1 MEQINLCPWF
11 SILRTQRL
19 RLCMLCFAAVVAI
32 LILITIYSAYQV
44 HRQVQR
50 WEAAT
55 AVSQRQSQQLQHQ
68 QVQLAAWTLQ
78 AKIQLR
84 QNQQSERNRENDRQ
98 ILAFILALQRHIPAQ
113 VWLTRLS
120 WHANRLAIEG
130 MTSTP
135 AAVSA
140 FTQHLHQSAVLPEL
154 QLMKMSV
161 AESGLQKFLLEG
173 GLHE

>member
-19 RLCMLCFAAVVAI
+19 RLCMLCFAAVVVL
-32 LILITIYSAYQV
+32 LILIASYSAYQV
-44 HRQVQR
+44 HRQVQC

-55 AVSQRQSQQLQHQ
+55 AVSQRQSQQLQHRQ
-68 QVQLAAWTLQ
+68 IQLAAWTLQ
-78 AKIQLR
+78 AKNQLR
-84 QNQQSERNRENDRQ
+84 QNQQYERNRKTNRQ

-113 VWLTRLS
+113 VWLTRFS
-120 WHANRLAIEG
+120 WRSHHLEVEG

-135 AAVSA
+135 VVISA
-140 FTQHLHQSAVLPEL
+140 FTQHLNQSAALPEL

-161 AESGLQKFLLEG
+161 VESGLQKFLLEG
-173 GLHE
+173 GQHE

>member
-32 LILITIYSAYQV
+32 LILIAIYYAYKV

-55 AVSQRQSQQLQHQ
+55 AVSQRQSQKLQHQ

-78 AKIQLR
+78 ANQLR
-84 QNQQSERNRENDRQ
+84 QKQQSERNRENDRQ

-130 MTSTP
+130 VTSTP

-140 FTQHLHQSAVLPEL
+140 FTQHLNQSASVPKL

-161 AESGLQKFLLEG
+161 AESGEQKFLLEG

>member
-11 SILRTQRL
+11 SILRSQRL
-19 RLCMLCFAAVVAI
+19 RLCVLCFAAVVAI
-32 LILITIYSAYQV
+32 LIFIASYSAYQV
-44 HRQVQR
+44 HCQVQR

-55 AVSQRQSQQLQHQ
+55 AVSQRLSQKLQHQ

-78 AKIQLR
+78 AKNQLR

-120 WHANRLAIEG
+120 WHAGCRLSLY
-130 MTSTP
+130 TTP
-135 AAVSA
+135 ASKRRFARA
-140 FTQHLHQSAVLPEL
+140 AT
-154 QLMKMSV
+154 
-161 AESGLQKFLLEG
+161 
-173 GLHE
+173 HENERGRIRATKIFA